1 MTTVAHD
8 DKQHTFDADE
18 LVVDR
23 AAFSVVDLDD
33 TDDAADERAYWWSRT
48 PQERMH
54 HLEYLRHVNYGD
66 QASGR
71 LQRVLE
77 VVEYTPR

>member
-1 MTTVAHD
+1 MTTVTHD
-8 DKQHTFDADE
+8 RELHTHVGDE

-23 AAFSVVDLDD
+23 AFFTVVALDD
-33 TDDAADERAYWWSRT
+33 ADDEPAYWWSRT

-54 HLEYLRHVNYGD
+54 HLEYLRRMNYGNR
-66 QASGR
+66 ASER

-77 VVEYTPR
+77 VVEFTPR